1 MNNKETTIF
10 DEYSAPSLKMFQIM
24 DNSGTVKKKKW
35 MPDITD
41 QDLLKSYR
49 TMVLVRVADQMLF
62 SYQRQGRMY
71 TFPPNFGQEAIGV
84 AAGMNMRDEDWL
96 VPAFRELGAWLLKG
110 AALKDIFLYW
120 GGNERGSQF
129 TMAPNFLPSSV
140 PISSQLLHA
149 TGIGYSIKYR
159 KQDSAVYTFTGD
171 GGTSQGDFHEA
182 LNFASVWKAPVI
194 FTVQNNHY
202 AISVPVSKQTA
213 SENLAIKAEAYG
225 MKGIQV
231 DGNDFLAMY
240 RCYADAA
247 EYVKAGN
254 GPVLIE
260 ALTYR
265 RGAHTTSD
273 DPSLYRTKEEEEM
286 WASKDP
292 VDRLRKYL
300 IKRKLW
306 SETEDEEFQKAMKE
320 EVEKEFLAF
329 EASDPYRL
337 EEVFDTHFCEKPDL
351 LKKQQYDYE
360 QFQKWESGRK

>member
-1 MNNKETTIF
+1 MSNIETSILK
-10 DEYSAPSLKMFQIM
+10 EYSELSMKMFQLM
-24 DNSGTVKKKKW
+24 DNNGNVENQKYL
-35 MPDITD
+35 PDISD
-41 QDLLKSYR
+41 EELIKSYR
-49 TMVLVRVADQMLF
+49 TMLLVRVADQMLF

-84 AAGMNMRDEDWL
+84 AAGMVMQQEDWL

-110 AALKDIFLYW
+110 AALRDIFLYW

-159 KQDSAVYTFTGD
+159 KQSSSVYTFTGD

-182 LNFASVWKAPVI
+182 LNFASVWKVPVI
-194 FTVQNNHY
+194 FTVQNNQY

-213 SENLAIKAEAYG
+213 SENIAIKAAAYG

-231 DGNDFLAMY
+231 DGNDFLALHKTY
-240 RCYADAA
+240 SEADK
-247 EYVKAGN
+247 YVKAGN
-254 GPVLIE
+254 GPILIE

-273 DPSLYRTKEEEEM
+273 DPSLYRTKEEEEL
-286 WASKDP
+286 WGEKDP
-292 VDRLRKYL
+292 VDRFRKHL
-300 IKRKLW
+300 ISRELW
-306 SETEDEEFQKAMKE
+306 SEEKDTELQKELKAFVEDEFE
-320 EVEKEFLAF
+320 AF
-329 EASDPYRL
+329 ESASPYKL
-337 EEVFDTHFCEKPDL
+337 EEVFDTHYCEKPDI
-351 LKKQQYDYE
+351 LKKQQFDYE
-360 QFQKWESGRK
+360 QFQKWERSEK